1 MADSP
6 GSPPETSSPRS
17 GRGRSPDA
25 STGASEPAAEDGGA
39 PSDAPKPA
47 VENRWWVDSSTAKRA
62 RSGEPAAAPA
72 PGRIVGERLFR
83 VGRDYDQDRARSHLS
98 DSNLGWLREG
108 NPPEDGWAYLSLTD
122 NRSRDDFLT
131 RVKQAIRLP
140 RGARGVLV
148 DSGSSLRVIT
158 TGSPV
163 GERICELSL
172 AGDSSFDA
180 WVKGEWVCERVF
192 RGRDR
197 ALREAP
203 GLVARYLADDS

>member
-1 MADSP
+1 MADPGDSP
-6 GSPPETSSPRS
+6 PPAGSPRPER
-17 GRGRSPDA
+17 DA
-25 STGASEPAAEDGGA
+25 DAQSDAGAGERAAPVEGS

-62 RSGEPAAAPA
+62 RTGEPAAAPA
-72 PGRIVGERLFR
+72 PGRIVERLFR
-83 VGRDYDQDRARSHLS
+83 VGQDYDQDRARAHLS

-108 NPPEDGWAYLSLTD
+108 NPPEDGWAYLSVTD
-122 NRSRDDFLT
+122 NRSRDDFLA

-148 DSGSSLRVIT
+148 DSGSTLRVIT

-172 AGDSSFDA
+172 ASDSSFDA
-180 WVKGEWVCERVF
+180 WVGGEWVCERVF

-203 GLVARYLADDS
+203 ALVTRYLQSD